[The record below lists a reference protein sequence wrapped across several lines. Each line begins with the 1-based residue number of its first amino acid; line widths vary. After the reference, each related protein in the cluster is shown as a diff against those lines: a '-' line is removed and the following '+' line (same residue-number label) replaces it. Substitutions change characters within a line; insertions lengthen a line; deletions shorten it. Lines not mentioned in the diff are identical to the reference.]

1 MVLSTKRK
9 KELSFPLELLTGP
22 FIKLPT
28 MLYQA
33 LFFSSLIKTEGP
45 WGKQFLS
52 LFTKMY
58 KYWSFFT
65 HTIFFF
71 FQIREKKKNVKKGY
85 SFFISGLFWQTSHY
99 IRTYILWDIPQ
110 AGWSLSTLSSIS
122 NILLDNYFKYL
133 CFFPYY
139 IFTLYHGCS
148 FPDRF
153 HYVASFATCKMPT
166 P

>member
-71 FQIREKKKNVKKGY
+71 FQIREKKRRMWRKGILS
-85 SFFISGLFWQTSHY
+85 SFLVSSGRLLITLGQ
-99 IRTYILWDIPQ
+99 LWDIPQ